1 MVDLQAAGS
10 YALKPPPH
18 FLVVLGMHR
27 SGTSLVSQTLH
38 TCGVS
43 LGPVPA
49 EQALIEC
56 DEVHWEGSTLTWI
69 NERLLNACGGTWDR
83 PPADIRWSAKD
94 AWRARR
100 FLWSFAGARVASF
113 KDPRACLTF
122 PLWRSVLPSHS
133 LVVCVRHPFNVARS
147 LAARDGL
154 TLDEGLRLWTHYN
167 RALLKH
173 LDGTTRIY
181 GFQFDDGEQALC
193 GLLRS
198 IGRDHAIDA
207 TVNPVSTY
215 RTASHHHREQPALPL
230 EVSLVYDEVLER
242 MHLARTPAPHTD
254 AARPVSEVVSPVA

>member
-1 MVDLQAAGS
+1 
-10 YALKPPPH
+10 
-18 FLVVLGMHR
+18 MHR
-27 SGTSLVSQTLH
+27 SGTSLVSHTLH

-69 NERLLNACGGTWDR
+69 NEHLLNVCGGTWDR
-83 PPADIRWSAKD
+83 PPAEVRWSAKD

-100 FLWSFAGARVASF
+100 FLWSFAGAQVASF
-113 KDPRACLTF
+113 KDPRTCLTF

-133 LVVCVRHPFNVARS
+133 LIVCVRHPYNVARS

-154 TLDEGLRLWTHYN
+154 TLNDGLRLWTHYN

-173 LDGTTRIY
+173 LNGANRIY
-181 GFQFDDGEQALC
+181 GFHFDEGAQALS

-198 IGRDHAIDA
+198 IGRDHVIDA
-207 TVNPVSTY
+207 NVNPVSTY
-215 RTASHHHREQPALPL
+215 RTASHHHREQPPLPL
-230 EVSLVYDEVLER
+230 EVSLVYDEVRER
-242 MHLARTPAPHTD
+242 MDMARNPESGSDMALPANG
-254 AARPVSEVVSPVA
+254 VVSPVA